1 MFEGGRDEGFTPFG
15 TSLMMGMGT
24 RLDGFHTGFAALTP
38 VPIGESYMIKQTGG
52 RDLWMNATAYA
63 ASKRGKKRVAIAG
76 LESQPSFG
84 HTMEPTTSSM
94 PGPKPPRKEGKGAGK
109 VKTSLDPS
117 DLMDYEDN
125 TPVNRGH
132 EPHARLTNRIKL
144 QLAGAIV

>member
-1 MFEGGRDEGFTPFG
+1 
-15 TSLMMGMGT
+15 
-24 RLDGFHTGFAALTP
+24 
-38 VPIGESYMIKQTGG
+38 MIKQTGG
-52 RDLWMNATAYA
+52 RDLWMNATAHA
-63 ASKRGKKRVAIAG
+63 ASKKGKKRVAIAG

-94 PGPKPPRKEGKGAGK
+94 SGPKPRKESKGAGK

-117 DLMDYEDN
+117 ELMEYEDT

-144 QLAGAIV
+144 QLSGAIV

>member
-1 MFEGGRDEGFTPFG
+1 MFESGRDEGFSPYG
-15 TSLMMGMGT
+15 TSLMMGST

-52 RDLWMNATAYA
+52 RDLWMNATAHA
-63 ASKRGKKRVAIAG
+63 ASKKGKKRVAIAG

-94 PGPKPPRKEGKGAGK
+94 PGPKPRKESKGAGK

-117 DLMDYEDN
+117 ELMEYEDT

>member
-1 MFEGGRDEGFTPFG
+1 
-15 TSLMMGMGT
+15 
-24 RLDGFHTGFAALTP
+24 
-38 VPIGESYMIKQTGG
+38 MIKQTGG
-52 RDLWMNATAYA
+52 RDLWMNATAHA
-63 ASKRGKKRVAIAG
+63 ASKKGKKRVAIAG

-94 PGPKPPRKEGKGAGK
+94 PGPKPRKESKGAGK

-117 DLMDYEDN
+117 ELMEYEDT